1 MYADL
6 PMKNSA
12 KVQVIRSLRNTK
24 SLLKKVSKQMA
35 EPDKYKNP
43 SRNAEGSSEV
53 NMGLFRR
60 LIRQSMS
67 SDYSS
72 DEEREKVEG
81 QISAISRQ
89 MDPKKVQSMYNEE
102 RENLVRDGVLSPDT
116 YSRIK

>member
-1 MYADL
+1 
-6 PMKNSA
+6 
-12 KVQVIRSLRNTK
+12 
-24 SLLKKVSKQMA
+24 MA
-35 EPDKYKNP
+35 EPEKYKNP

-53 NMGLFRR
+53 NTGLFRR

-81 QISAISRQ
+81 QISDIRRQ
-89 MDPKKVQSMYNEE
+89 MDSETVQSIYDQV